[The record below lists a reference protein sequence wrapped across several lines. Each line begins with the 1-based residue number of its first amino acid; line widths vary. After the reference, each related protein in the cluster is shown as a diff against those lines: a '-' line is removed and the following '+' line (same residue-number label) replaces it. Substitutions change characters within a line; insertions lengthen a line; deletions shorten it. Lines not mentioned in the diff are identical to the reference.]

1 MLPLAD
7 FPNVQNLTSCQSTY
21 HPSSD
26 YLRGLLSWLIGSN
39 VALPTLVFQLDML
52 NGDGICVG
60 IKVRKG
66 LVFRDPT
73 AIDFVGDRQLTGLI
87 VHFNDQ
93 VLAKILECDLLT
105 QASTLQPDLARP
117 LLEGVIVGDAALEGN
132 GIVLGAPRRFTAA
145 AGIAALAV
153 LHHLGGTLQ
162 GTDLADSGN

>member
-1 MLPLAD
+1 
-7 FPNVQNLTSCQSTY
+7 
-21 HPSSD
+21 
-26 YLRGLLSWLIGSN
+26 
-39 VALPTLVFQLDML
+39 
-52 NGDGICVG
+52 
-60 IKVRKG
+60 
-66 LVFRDPT
+66 
-73 AIDFVGDRQLTGLI
+73 LTGLI

-162 GTDLADSGN
+162 GTDLADAGNIFAIPLDLELEILIGIEARCINAKLSHEFASLPYT